1 MATPLAASSA
11 LASEGAALLRAA
23 AGERFG
29 IKPDERVGVFG
40 VDVGEVEGDTGIGGG
55 GRDGSGV
62 ADLEGSGGSGG
73 GEHGEEGGEHEE
85 GAEFHGGRTKT
96 ESGCFRKP
104 TTGFGAKE
112 RRRVARSEGRGCV
125 SA

>member
-1 MATPLAASSA
+1 MFFDGVGADADDRDAFGGELGVGIT
-11 LASEGAALLRAA
+11 EGAALLRAA

-55 GRDGSGV
+55 GRDRSGV

-73 GEHGEEGGEHEE
+73 GKHGEEGG
-85 GAEFHGGRTKT
+85 
-96 ESGCFRKP
+96 
-104 TTGFGAKE
+104 
-112 RRRVARSEGRGCV
+112 
-125 SA
+125 